1 MLTFKNYKFGEAN
14 CTGCLISWIQ
24 ATLNWKELQ
33 FKKKKASI
41 RLPVGK
47 LMWEDPAHWEHVTLG
62 RCYWMLYENKLSKS

>member
-1 MLTFKNYKFGEAN
+1 MLTFKNCKFGEAS

-33 FKKKKASI
+33 LKKKKASI

-47 LMWEDPAHWEHVTLG
+47 LM
-62 RCYWMLYENKLSKS
+62 